1 MGSAVDPEIVALGSI
16 VISSLVGNAVQD
28 AWTWGKGRLVALF
41 VRDGA
46 EETAVDDELEQ
57 ARRQALEA
65 REAGDENTVDEIT
78 GELSSRVL
86 EVFAERPDAVR
97 EARELVGEALT
108 RATSAEASSALLHY
122 VNHTALFREMDS
134 HWRVCRASGTVTS
147 VFLSGVRGVGKRSTA
162 RQWVHSHRDVLVGVF
177 LQADLGMRGGRMAD
191 PAVVLERWL
200 DELDVPRDE
209 RPADVPAKA
218 RRVRHELRERSVVF
232 LLENVTTTRQVRE
245 LLTDQPYG
253 VVLMTGQEAPH
264 DLTAFLEFLLL
275 PVPALRDEHAL
286 ELLVK
291 VSRTTE
297 DPAKLEPIV
306 RHLGGLPLALR
317 LIAGH
322 LKAPVPG
329 VVEDVGARLADRA
342 ARQELLDVD
351 DPNPLPEALE
361 LAYGRMAVRTAQ
373 LYRRLGLL
381 MCEDFQLDTVFA
393 LVPDWEPSEVRAA
406 LSALI
411 SGGPVERRG
420 LDAYRMHILV
430 HDHASTVAERDETE
444 SERLAVRRRIA
455 HHFLR
460 ITERGE
466 QTLSTRWLYSPM
478 NAFPADTA
486 ADERQQSEALRELAR
501 REAGI
506 FAAVRSAAEAELHLE
521 AWRLSQA
528 IRTFCLRT
536 GRHTQWIEAAKIGL
550 ASALETGDTMA
561 VARASYEV
569 GFAHLERWNVEE
581 GDPRLAREYFEQALS
596 LVNPGVP
603 GRSEGERRTESSV
616 LEGLGL
622 LERKL
627 KRPERAIDLFS
638 RAQAALEGIDHPR
651 GKALLALHLGGT
663 HTALARYD
671 AAEGELLCAVEEFE
685 GLPDGPDRF
694 NMAKARLRLAE
705 NRRACGRLREAVE
718 ALDLAVDGM
727 TGVGSA
733 YYAAQA
739 LLLRGDVRTQLGE
752 REAAVED
759 WTSARALYAEEHSI
773 HEDDARHRLE
783 QDGDEQE

>member
-1 MGSAVDPEIVALGSI
+1 M
-16 VISSLVGNAVQD
+16 
-28 AWTWGKGRLVALF
+28 ALF

-46 EETAVDDELEQ
+46 QEAAVGDELEQ

-65 REAGDENTVDEIT
+65 GEAGDEDTVTEIAD
-78 GELSSRVL
+78 ELSSRVL

-97 EARELVGEALT
+97 EAREFVGEALT
-108 RATSAEASSALLHY
+108 RATPAEASSALLHY

-134 HWRVCRASGTVTS
+134 HWRVCRAAGTVTS
-147 VFLSGVRGVGKRSTA
+147 VFLNGVRGVGKRSTA
-162 RQWVHSHRDVLVGVF
+162 RQWIHSHRDVLVGVF
-177 LQADLGMRGGRMAD
+177 LRADLGMQGGRMVD

-200 DELDVPRDE
+200 DELDVLREE
-209 RPADVPAKA
+209 RPVDVPAKA
-218 RRVRHELRERSVVF
+218 RRVRHELRDRSVVF
-232 LLENVTTTRQVRE
+232 LLENVTTTRQVRD

-264 DLTAFLEFLLL
+264 DLTAFLEFLPL

-306 RHLGGLPLALR
+306 RNLGGLPLALR
-317 LIAGH
+317 LVAGH

-329 VVEDVGARLADRA
+329 VVEDIGARLADRA
-342 ARQELLDVD
+342 ARQELLNVD

-393 LVPDWEPSEVRAA
+393 LVPDWEPSEARSA

-411 SGGPVERRG
+411 SGGLVERRG
-420 LDAYRMHILV
+420 LDTYRMHILV

-444 SERLAVRRRIA
+444 SERLAVRQWIA

-466 QTLSTRWLYSPM
+466 QTLSTRWLYNPM
-478 NAFPADTA
+478 NTFPADTA
-486 ADERQQSEALRELAR
+486 ADERRQTEALRDMAR

-506 FAAVRSAAEAELHLE
+506 FAAVRLAAEAGLHME
-521 AWRLSQA
+521 AWRMSQA

-536 GRHTQWIEAAKIGL
+536 GRDTQWIEAAEIGL

-561 VARASYEV
+561 VARASYEL

-581 GDPRLAREYFEQALS
+581 GDSRLAREHFEQALS
-596 LVNPGVP
+596 LVNPGAS

-627 KRPERAIDLFS
+627 KRPGHAIDLFS
-638 RAQAALEGIDHPR
+638 RAQAALAGIDHPR
-651 GKALLALHLGGT
+651 GQALLALHLGST
-663 HTALARYD
+663 HTALGRHDD
-671 AAEGELLCAVEEFE
+671 AERELLRAVEEFKD
-685 GLPDGPDRF
+685 LPDGPDRF

-705 NRRACGRLREAVE
+705 NRGACGRLREALE

-733 YYAAQA
+733 YHAAQA
-739 LLLRGDVRTQLGE
+739 LLLRGDLRLRLGE
-752 REAAVED
+752 RELAVED
-759 WTSARALYAEEHSI
+759 WMSARALYAEEGSV
-773 HEDDARHRLE
+773 HEGEARHRLE
-783 QDGDEQE
+783 REGEEPA

>member
-1 MGSAVDPEIVALGSI
+1 MDPEIIALGSI
-16 VISSLVGNAVQD
+16 VISSLVGHAMQD
-28 AWTWGKGRLVALF
+28 VWTWGRNRVVALF
-41 VRDGA
+41 VRGGA
-46 EETAVDDELEQ
+46 EEAAVGDELEQ
-57 ARRQALEA
+57 ARRQVLEA
-65 REAGDENTVDEIT
+65 AEAGDEDTVTEIT
-78 GELSSRVL
+78 DELSSRVSQL
-86 EVFAERPDAVR
+86 LTERPDVVP
-97 EARELVGEALT
+97 EAREFVGEALT
-108 RATSAEASSALLHY
+108 RATPAEASSALLHY
-122 VNHTALFREMDS
+122 VNHTTLFREMDS
-134 HWRVCRASGTVTS
+134 HWRACREAGTVMS
-147 VFLSGVRGVGKRSTA
+147 VFLNGVRGVGRRSTA
-162 RQWVHSHRDVLVGVF
+162 RQWIHSHRDILDGVS
-177 LQADLGMRGGRMAD
+177 LQADLGMRGGRTAD

-218 RRVRHELRERSVVF
+218 RRVRHELRDRSVVF
-232 LLENVTTTRQVRE
+232 LLENVTTTRQLRD

-264 DLTAFLEFLLL
+264 DLASFLEFLPL

-286 ELLVK
+286 ELLIK

-306 RHLGGLPLALR
+306 RYLGGLPLALR

-329 VVEDVGARLADRA
+329 VVEDIGARLAHRA

-361 LAYGRMAVRTAQ
+361 LAYRRMAMRTAQ

-381 MCEDFQLDTVFA
+381 VPEDFQLDTVFA
-393 LVPDWEPSEVRAA
+393 LLPDWEPSEVRAA

-411 SGGPVERRG
+411 SGGMVERRG
-420 LDAYRMHILV
+420 LDTYRMHILV
-430 HDHASTVAERDETE
+430 HDHASIVAERDETGR
-444 SERLAVRRRIA
+444 EREAVRQRIA

-460 ITERGE
+460 IIERGE
-466 QTLSTRWLYSPM
+466 QTLSTRWLYNPM
-478 NAFPADTA
+478 NVFPADTA
-486 ADERQQSEALRELAR
+486 ADERRQTETLHELAR

-506 FAAVRSAAEAELHLE
+506 FAAVRSAAEAGLHLE

-528 IRTFCLRT
+528 VRTFCLRT
-536 GRHTQWIEAAKIGL
+536 GRHTQWIEAAEIGL

-561 VARASYEV
+561 TARAFYEV

-627 KRPERAIDLFS
+627 KRPGYAIDLFS

-651 GKALLALHLGGT
+651 GEALLALHLGGT
-663 HTALARYD
+663 YTALGRHD
-671 AAEGELLCAVEEFE
+671 AAERELLRAVAEFE
-685 GLPDGPDRF
+685 GLPGGPDRF
-694 NMAKARLRLAE
+694 NMAKVRLRLAE
-705 NRRACGRLREAVE
+705 NRRACGRLRDAVE

-759 WTSARALYAEEHSI
+759 WTSARALYAEERSI
-773 HEDDARHRLE
+773 HEDDARRRLE
-783 QDGDEQE
+783 REGGEQE